1 MDSTIQ
7 AIKRTRYGL
16 EQVVDADRS
25 LGGLCGFGIDA
36 LVIEITEIWR
46 LDDILIA

>member
-1 MDSTIQ
+1 MNSTIK
-7 AIKRTRYGL
+7 ATRHTRYGL

-25 LGGLCGFGIDA
+25 LGGLGGFGIDA